1 LKVDNYEESGGESEK
16 EKEEGES
23 EEEKEDNKKEEVEE
37 DKEENKKEEE
47 QEEQE
52 EQEYTEEVLLSQQV
66 SFFGHIVTTRPFF
79 TFFTFWSRRCDTAIF
94 HILQFSV
101 TLLRRGLF

>member
-23 EEEKEDNKKEEVEE
+23 EEKKEDNKKEEVEE

-47 QEEQE
+47 QEEK
-52 EQEYTEEVLLSQQV
+52 EYNEEVLLSQQV
-66 SFFGHIVTTRPFF
+66 SFFGHVVTTRPFF
-79 TFFTFWSRRCDTAIF
+79 TFFTFWSRRCDAAIF
-94 HILQFSV
+94 LIFQFSV
-101 TLLRRGLF
+101 TLLRRGRF